1 MRKKI
6 KVSDYI
12 VSFLENLGVEY
23 IFLISGGGIGHL
35 VDSVGR
41 AKKLKYICNHHEQA
55 CSMAAEAYGRLR
67 GLGVCLVTTGPGG
80 TNTLTGVAGAWLDS
94 IPMLVVAGQVNLE
107 ATVSGSGVKGL
118 RQLGDAEVNMVD
130 IVKPITKYS
139 VMVTDPHEIKYH
151 LQKAVHLAKSGR
163 PGPVFLEVPFNIQG
177 SYIDPGKMKS
187 FEPPHKEIDTL
198 QLKTLVS
205 KTLER
210 LKTTE
215 RPVLLAGNGIRLA
228 GAADDFLKLVNL
240 IKIPVLSSFAGY
252 DLIPSTN
259 PFYMGRPSTYGQ
271 RAANFIIQNSDFLLS
286 IGSRMNSRIVTHN
299 YSAFAR
305 EAFKVVVDVDPAE
318 LQKPTVRPDIAI
330 NYDAREFIQEMIRQ
344 LKQKPLEIDVASWM
358 QYCTRLNK
366 KYPIVLPQ
374 YWKEKKYVNSY
385 CFIDRLSRFL
395 RSGEVIV
402 LADGTACTCTYQAF
416 KVKSGQ
422 RIILNSG
429 CAAMGYGFPASI
441 GACFANNKKPVI
453 CIEGDGSLQLNI
465 QELQTVKHHKL
476 PIKLFVY
483 SNDGYVS
490 VKAAQDV
497 YTDGRHTASD
507 AKSGVTCPDLIKVAK
522 AYGLKAI
529 RIRNNSEIDE
539 KIREV
544 LSYPGPVVC
553 GIRMDPNQPLF
564 PKLLPE
570 RRPDGSFLAKP
581 LEDMYP
587 FLRREEFLENMII
600 KPWEG

>member
-12 VSFLENLGVEY
+12 VSFLENLPVEH
-23 IFLISGGGIGHL
+23 IFMMSGGGIGHL

-41 AKKLKYICNHHEQA
+41 AKKLKYICNHHEQV

-107 ATVSGSGVKGL
+107 TTVSGSGVKGL

-130 IVKPITKYS
+130 IVKSITKYS

-151 LQKAVHLAKSGR
+151 LQKAIHLAKSGR
-163 PGPVFLEVPFNIQG
+163 PGPVYLEVPFNIQG

-187 FEPPHKEIDTL
+187 FDPPYKEIDTL
-198 QLKTLVS
+198 QLKRLVS

-210 LKTTE
+210 LKTAE

-252 DLIPSTN
+252 DLIPSSN
-259 PFYMGRPSTYGQ
+259 PFYVGRPSTYGQ

-305 EAFKVVVDVDPAE
+305 EAFKVVVDVDGAE

-344 LKQKPLEIDVASWM
+344 LKQKSLKMNVAAWM

-366 KYPIVLPQ
+366 KYPMVLPQ

-385 CFIDRLSRFL
+385 CFIDRLSHFL
-395 RSGEVIV
+395 RPGEVIV

-441 GACFANNKKPVI
+441 GACFANNKKRVI
-453 CIEGDGSLQLNI
+453 CIEGDGSLQLNV

-476 PIKLFVY
+476 PIKLFVF

-490 VKAAQDV
+490 VKSAQDY

-529 RIRNNSEIDE
+529 RIRNNSEIDQ
-539 KIREV
+539 KIREA

-553 GIRMDPNQPLF
+553 DIQMDPYQTLF
-564 PKLLPE
+564 PKLLPDH
-570 RRPDGSFLAKP
+570 RPDGSFLAKP

-587 FLRREEFLENMII
+587 FLHREEFLENMII